1 MHYDITKLINDLQLR
16 VKMQSIFKMHI
27 KKLFRVFIFENK
39 VGKIMSKN
47 FRINQD
53 NVRILGR
60 TKEVNNIRYINYSC
74 SGIEF
79 EFVGTSISVVLCTD
93 NSKWEDLLKAWV
105 AIFIDD
111 EETPSKRILLD
122 SDENI
127 YKIYESETLRKVKIR
142 LMKMSEA
149 AFSKVGIKE
158 IIIEG
163 EGEIVPTK
171 SKERRIEF
179 IGDSITCGYGI
190 EGIWEKDVFNTT
202 QENPWEAYAAKTARY
217 FNADFNCVSWSGIGV
232 ISSWTEVD
240 QPNTEWL
247 MPMLY
252 KYTDA
257 ALDND
262 FEKEEFEVW
271 NNNLFEPDLI
281 VVNLGTNDTSYTKNI
296 KERIDEFT
304 NGYYNFLEEIRRANP
319 KAEIICTL
327 GVMGQE
333 LCPAVE
339 SAVNKFKDVTGDMK
353 IYTHFFEVQLESDGI
368 GADWHPSLKTQEK
381 MSKTL
386 INKIAEVMKW

>member
-1 MHYDITKLINDLQLR
+1 
-16 VKMQSIFKMHI
+16 
-27 KKLFRVFIFENK
+27 
-39 VGKIMSKN
+39 MSKN
-47 FRINQD
+47 FRINEE

-79 EFVGTSISVVLCTD
+79 EFVGTSVSVVLCTD
-93 NSKWEDLLKAWV
+93 NSKWEDIFKAWV
-105 AIFIDD
+105 AVFIDD

-122 SDENI
+122 SDEDI
-127 YKIYESETLRKVKIR
+127 YKVYESETSRKVKIR

-190 EGIWEKDVFNTT
+190 EGIFEKDVFNTT

-232 ISSWTEVD
+232 VSSWTEVD
-240 QPNTEWL
+240 EPNTEWL

-252 KYTDA
+252 NYTDA

-262 FEKEEFEVW
+262 FGKEEFEAW
-271 NNNLFEPDLI
+271 NNSLFEPDLI

-304 NGYYNFLEEIRRANP
+304 NGYYDFLKEIRRSNP
-319 KAEIICTL
+319 NSEIICTL

-339 SAVNKFKDVTGDMK
+339 NAVNQFKGATDDMK
-353 IYTHFFEVQLESDGI
+353 IYTHFFEIQLESDGI
-368 GADWHPSLKTQEK
+368 GADWHPSLRTHQK

-386 INKIAEVMKW
+386 INKIKEVMKW

>member
-1 MHYDITKLINDLQLR
+1 M
-16 VKMQSIFKMHI
+16 
-27 KKLFRVFIFENK
+27 E
-39 VGKIMSKN
+39 KN
-47 FRINQD
+47 FKINEE

-60 TKEVNNIRYINYSC
+60 TKEVDNIRYMDYSC

-79 EFVGTSISVVLCTD
+79 EFVGTSVSVVLCTD
-93 NSKWEDLLKAWV
+93 NSKWEDILKAWV
-105 AIFIDD
+105 AVFIDD
-111 EETPSKRILLD
+111 EDTPSKRILLD

-127 YKIYESETLRKVKIR
+127 YKIYEGDISRKVKIR

-163 EGEIVPTK
+163 EGEITPTK
-171 SKERRIEF
+171 GKERRIEF

-190 EGIWEKDVFNTT
+190 EGIFEKDVFNTT

-232 ISSWTEVD
+232 VSSWTEVD
-240 QPNTEWL
+240 EPNTEWL

-262 FEKEEFEVW
+262 FGKEEFEVW
-271 NNNLFEPDLI
+271 DNNLFESDLI

-304 NGYYNFLEEIRRANP
+304 NGYYNFLEQVRSSNP
-319 KAEIICTL
+319 KSEIICTL
-327 GVMGQE
+327 GAMGQE
-333 LCPAVE
+333 LCPAVKD
-339 SAVNKFKDVTGDMK
+339 AVNKFKDATDDMK
-353 IYTHFFEVQLESDGI
+353 ICTHFFEVQLESDGI
-368 GADWHPSLKTQEK
+368 GADWHPSLRTHEK
-381 MSKTL
+381 MSETL
-386 INKIAEVMKW
+386 INKIKEVMKW

>member
-1 MHYDITKLINDLQLR
+1 MGKCYKNNI
-16 VKMQSIFKMHI
+16 IFM
-27 KKLFRVFIFENK
+27 LYK
-39 VGKIMSKN
+39 VGKVMKMSFKVKEE
-47 FRINQD
+47 

-60 TKEVNNIRYINYSC
+60 TKEIDEVRYINYSC

-79 EFVGTSISVVLCTD
+79 EFIGKSASVVLCTD
-93 NSKWEDLLKAWV
+93 SSKWEDIFKAWIAV
-105 AIFIDD
+105 FIDD
-111 EETPSKRILLD
+111 EDTPSRRISLE

-127 YKIYESETLRKVKIR
+127 YKLHESDTSRNIKIK

-163 EGEIVPTK
+163 EDGLIPTK

-190 EGIWEKDVFNTT
+190 EGIFEKDVFNTT

-232 ISSWTEVD
+232 ISSWTEED
-240 QPNTEWL
+240 TPNSEWL

-252 KYTDA
+252 KYADA

-262 FEKEEFEVW
+262 LGKKEFEIW
-271 NNNLFEPDLI
+271 NNNLFVPNLI
-281 VVNLGTNDTSYTKNI
+281 VVNLGTNDTSYTKDI
-296 KERIDEFT
+296 KERIDMFID
-304 NGYYNFLEEIRRANP
+304 GYYNFLEQIRNSNP
-319 KAEIICTL
+319 NVEIICTL
-327 GVMGQE
+327 GAMGHE

-339 SAVNKFKDVTGDMK
+339 AAVTKLKKNTGDVK
-353 IYTHFFEVQLESDGI
+353 VHTHFYEVQLESDGI
-368 GADWHPSLKTQEK
+368 GSDYHPSLRTHEK

-386 INKIAEVMKW
+386 ISKIKEVMKW